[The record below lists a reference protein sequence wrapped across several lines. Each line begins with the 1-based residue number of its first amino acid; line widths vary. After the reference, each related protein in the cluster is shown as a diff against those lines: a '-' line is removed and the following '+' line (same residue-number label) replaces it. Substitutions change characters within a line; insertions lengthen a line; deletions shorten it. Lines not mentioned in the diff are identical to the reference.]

1 MMSSRTDA
9 GIPMW
14 KFIVGFIAVVCLIFL
29 GLTLLTGIG
38 AHELIGSHR
47 PIMLGPALVLA
58 VWVIESKSV
67 PLPYR
72 FENTWPLIAAGFWV
86 GICRVIVMKT
96 EADGTPDILGHRMD
110 LLGMYPWYAE
120 TWFLWAGL
128 TVIIC
133 GGYFIRHRASV

>member
-1 MMSSRTDA
+1 MNSRDET

-14 KFIVGFIAVVCLIFL
+14 KFIVGFIAVITLIFL
-29 GLTLLTGIG
+29 GLVLSTGLVLYEIVG
-38 AHELIGSHR
+38 NHRLIL
-47 PIMLGPALVLA
+47 LGPAMLLT
-58 VWVIESKSV
+58 VWVIENKRV
-67 PLPYR
+67 PLPFS

-96 EADGTPDILGHRMD
+96 EADGTPDMLGNRMD

-120 TWFLWAGL
+120 TWFLWVGL

-133 GGYFIRHRASV
+133 GGYFIRHRVSR